1 MTIKASKK
9 DVQNSF
15 ICYSVDYAKLQSL
28 FYFKTPLAHT
38 KGAYGWYADIYVFE
52 PREIG
57 YKPIAI
63 VSGYKPFGAKIT
75 EEIVDKYEKRAR
87 KALYGSDRVSK
98 KVTKLNKLINAFLK
112 EVQK

>member
-15 ICYSVDYAKLQSL
+15 ICYSTGYAKLQSL
-28 FYFKTPLAHT
+28 FYFKTPLAYT
-38 KGAYGWYADIYVFE
+38 KGKYGWYADIYVFE
-52 PREIG
+52 SREIG

-63 VSGYKPFGAKIT
+63 VSSYKSFGTKIT
-75 EEIVDKYEKRAR
+75 EEIVNKYEKRAR
-87 KALYGSDRVSK
+87 KVLYGSDRVST
-98 KVTKLNKLINAFLK
+98 KVTKLNRLINSFLK